1 MVTRSNFSE
10 SNFDLVTLIYSEF
23 KSVDC
28 NRSRWAEA
36 QLNNVSLEEC
46 ELNSTDFSGAR
57 LQDCKFTGC
66 SLVGSNWHKIDVDL
80 FLSESQRSQLLP
92 VDEER
97 LKADLAFSEYVHLDW
112 LLDKR
117 EKLRNYQCWKILRKE
132 KKRNSLLVEG
142 EVVSSVGENQFL
154 LRSGEIAKR
163 AFSCIV
169 MPEIGDEVLC
179 IDDGSDI

>member
-1 MVTRSNFSE
+1 MLETKIELLSIFARSIFSRALIQRCSVIGSNFTE
-10 SNFDLVTLIYSEF
+10 SNFDSAILIDTEF

-66 SLVGSNWHKIDVDL
+66 SLVGSNWHKIDFDL

-97 LKADLAFSEYVHLDW
+97 LKADLAFSEIRPPRLA
-112 LLDKR
+112 
-117 EKLRNYQCWKILRKE
+117 
-132 KKRNSLLVEG
+132 
-142 EVVSSVGENQFL
+142 VG
-154 LRSGEIAKR
+154 
-163 AFSCIV
+163 
-169 MPEIGDEVLC
+169 
-179 IDDGSDI
+179 